1 MQRYQDL
8 TRFIPLLEKTKVYGE
23 WVGEEIP
30 QDKLKKDECGR
41 VLPYVTP
48 YVRYAP
54 EVSEFMNVVS
64 HYQAGFARDALKENA
79 IEYTEQSLLSEDAA
93 TLSPELAVSFIRKVV
108 SNERYRDGAVLEYLE
123 NGRVLAWLKRLQE
136 IDG

>member
-8 TRFIPLLEKTKVYGE
+8 TRFIPLLEKTDVYGE
-23 WVGEEIP
+23 WVGKEIP
-30 QDKLKKDECGR
+30 QDKLKKDEYGK
-41 VLPYVTP
+41 VLPHVTP

-54 EVSEFMNVVS
+54 AVSEFISVVS
-64 HYQAGFARDALKENA
+64 HYHAGFTRDALKENA
-79 IEYTEQSLLSEDAA
+79 IEYTEQSLLSENAE